1 MLQIRICLPSLGTS
15 NRTIWFVSRTFVR
28 FVSPKSDHSRRGLT
42 GLSLNPKR
50 QLARRDER
58 QAGLA
63 EGGKGKLEEAGERE
77 GVSLRWVWE
86 VRASD
91 SISFCVR
98 EHTCLSSIIIVNNY
112 GKIEVRHTHGVD
124 RPDGARNPGRDVRA
138 LATFKNPSQ
147 GD

>member
-1 MLQIRICLPSLGTS
+1 M
-15 NRTIWFVSRTFVR
+15 
-28 FVSPKSDHSRRGLT
+28 GLT
-42 GLSLNPKR
+42 GPGAIGGRRKTAGGGAEPSNPAGVNPWRSLLESADDGSVSNFRNRYRDALETSHREPQGSAHVR
-50 QLARRDER
+50 RRLARRDER

-63 EGGKGKLEEAGERE
+63 EWGKGKVEEAGERE

-112 GKIEVRHTHGVD
+112 GKIEVRHTS
-124 RPDGARNPGRDVRA
+124 GATCRMR
-138 LATFKNPSQ
+138 
-147 GD
+147 